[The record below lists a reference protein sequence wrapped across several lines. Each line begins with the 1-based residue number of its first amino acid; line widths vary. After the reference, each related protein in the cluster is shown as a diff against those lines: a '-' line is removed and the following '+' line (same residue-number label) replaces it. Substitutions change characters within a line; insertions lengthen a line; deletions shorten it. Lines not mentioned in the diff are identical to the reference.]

1 MAMTLRRFIHRAR
14 KDEDLA
20 QEIESHLAHEQD
32 AQAER
37 GRSPDEARRRARLRF
52 GNPRSTREQVWRY
65 RSLAWLDDAAR
76 DLRFAL
82 RSLAR
87 MPGFTIVTLL
97 VIAVGI
103 GVNTAVFSVI
113 DAVLLKPLTYPDPQA
128 LVQLVM
134 TTNEGPFAA
143 ASIPEFALWQQQT
156 GIFQQIAAYDWGG
169 AGANLTG
176 GDHPEQV
183 QAGHVTR
190 DYFALLGAPI
200 LAGRTFTAA
209 EDSPNGGRVV
219 VLSYGLWK
227 QRYGGD
233 AKIVGHTIQIDGQP
247 YLVVGVIGRSFV
259 TDTPVDLWLPDQFE
273 LNSHE
278 MVVNF
283 TAVARLKPGVTVA
296 QANAQLRLVADQFR
310 RAYGSN
316 SLPPGGGFGVVPLQ
330 QFMVGD
336 MRFPLLVLL
345 GAVGFVLLIACANV
359 ANLLLA
365 RASARRRELATR
377 AALGA
382 GRGQIIRQ
390 LLTESLA
397 LALTGGLLGLV
408 IGFLGVQ
415 LLLRI
420 NPGNIPRISETGAG
434 VALDPNILVFT
445 LGVSVLTGILFGL
458 IPAIAAS
465 SPNLAATLNE
475 GSSRSGTS
483 FRQGK
488 VRSLLVVSEIA
499 LALVL
504 VIGAT
509 LLIRTFQKL
518 GEVDPGF
525 VTHDVLTMTM
535 SISGSRFQTTAPVAQ
550 LVRDGQ
556 DRLLAVPGVLDAGAS
571 NCLPL
576 YSGFGMGFD
585 IVGRPK
591 GNAPFTGGA
600 GFYSISSGYFSSL
613 GIPVLRGRGFTER
626 DDASSPWVAVINQA
640 MARQYW
646 PQGDPLKDRILIG
659 AGAGPAFAE
668 PPRQVIGIVGDTR
681 NGSVDREPGP
691 MMYIPL
697 AQMPDGETALNS
709 TVAPLYWIVR
719 TRVNPYTVLAP
730 VEAALREASGD
741 LAVAHIL
748 TMDQVEARSI
758 ARQRFN
764 MVLLT
769 IFGLSGLLMAAIG
782 VYGVMSYSVQQRTQ
796 EMGVRM
802 ALGAQAWNLRNMVI
816 GQGMMLAL
824 LGVAVGLGGAFWL
837 TRFLA
842 GFLFGVKA
850 WDPMAFL
857 LTPLLLCAVALLAV
871 WVPARRATRV
881 DPMTALRLE

>member
-1 MAMTLRRFIHRAR
+1 MTIRRFTDRAR

-32 AQAER
+32 AQAAR
-37 GRSPDEARRRARLRF
+37 GVPAEQAQRRARLRF
-52 GNPRSTREQVWRY
+52 GNPRTLRERVWRY
-65 RSLAWLDDAAR
+65 RSLPWLDDAVR

-82 RSLAR
+82 RSLKR
-87 MPGFTIVTLL
+87 TPGFTIVTLL
-97 VIAVGI
+97 VLAVGI

-113 DAVLLKPLTYPDPQA
+113 DAVLLKPLTYPDPQQ
-128 LVQLVM
+128 LVQIVM
-134 TTNEGPFAA
+134 NTNQGPFAA
-143 ASIPEFALWQQQT
+143 ASIPQFELWSRQT
-156 GIFQQIAAYDWGG
+156 SIFQQVAAYDWGG
-169 AGANLTG
+169 SGANLTG
-176 GDHPEQV
+176 GDNPEQV
-183 QAGHVTR
+183 QAVHVSR
-190 DYFALLGAPI
+190 DYFALFGAPI
-200 LAGRTFTAA
+200 LAGRTFSAA
-209 EDSPNGGRVV
+209 EDSPNGGRAV

-233 AKIVGHTIQIDGQP
+233 RNIVGRTIQIDGQP
-247 YLVVGVIGRSFV
+247 YLVVGVIGRNFV
-259 TDTPVDLWLPDQFE
+259 TDAPVDLWLPDQFDP
-273 LNSHE
+273 NSHE
-278 MVVNF
+278 MVVTF
-283 TAVARLKPGVTVA
+283 TAVARLKPGVTLA
-296 QANAQLRLVADQFR
+296 QANAQLRLVSDQFR
-310 RAYGSN
+310 RTYGQI
-316 SLPPGGGFGVVPLQ
+316 SLPPGGGFGVVSLQ

-377 AALGA
+377 AAIGA

-390 LLTESLA
+390 LLTESLV
-397 LALTGGLLGLV
+397 LALTGGLLGL
-408 IGFLGVQ
+408 ILGFLGVQ

-434 VALDPNILVFT
+434 VGLDPNILLFT
-445 LGVSVLTGILFGL
+445 LGVSVFTGIVFGL

-465 SPNLAATLNE
+465 RPNLAATLNE
-475 GSSRSGTS
+475 GSSRSGMS

-488 VRSLLVVSEIA
+488 VRSILVVSEVA

-504 VIGAT
+504 VIGAA
-509 LLIRTFQKL
+509 LLIRTFGKL
-518 GEVDPGF
+518 NAVDPGF
-525 VTHDVLTMTM
+525 TTKNVLTMTM

-550 LVRDGQ
+550 LVREGQ
-556 DRLLAVPGVLDAGAS
+556 ERLQALPGVLAAGAS

-591 GNAPFTGGA
+591 GNGPFTGGA
-600 GFYSISSGYFSSL
+600 DFYSISSGYFSSL
-613 GIPVLRGRGFTER
+613 EIPVLRGRVFTEH
-626 DDASSPWVAVINQA
+626 DDASAPWVAVINQA
-640 MARQYW
+640 MAGRYW
-646 PQGDPLKDRILIG
+646 PKGDPLQDRILIG

-681 NGSVDREPGP
+681 NGSVDQEPGP

-719 TRVNPYTVLAP
+719 TRTNPYTVLTP
-730 VEAALREASGD
+730 VEAALRETSGG

-748 TMDQVEARSI
+748 TMNQVEARNI

-796 EMGVRM
+796 EMGIRM
-802 ALGAQAWNLRNMVI
+802 ALGAQVWHLRNLVI
-816 GQGMMLAL
+816 RQGMLLAL
-824 LGVAVGLGGAFWL
+824 LGVIAGTGGALWL
-837 TRFLA
+837 THFLA
-842 GFLFGVKA
+842 SFLYGVKA
-850 WDPMAFL
+850 WDPAAFVV
-857 LTPLLLCAVALLAV
+857 TPLMLCAVALLAV
-871 WVPARRATRV
+871 WIPARRATRV

>member
-1 MAMTLRRFIHRAR
+1 MKLHGSTDRTR

-20 QEIESHLAHEQD
+20 EEIESHLAHEQD
-32 AQAER
+32 AQTAR
-37 GRSPDEARRRARLRF
+37 GASADEARRRARLRF
-52 GNPRSTREQVWRY
+52 GNPRTVRERVWRN
-65 RSLAWLDDAAR
+65 RSVAWLDDAAR

-87 MPGFTIVTLL
+87 TPGFTAITLF

-113 DAVLLKPLTYPDPQA
+113 DALLLKPLTYPDPQA
-128 LVQLVM
+128 LVQIVLK
-134 TTNEGPFAA
+134 TNQGPFAA
-143 ASIPEFALWQQQT
+143 ASVPMFALWQQQS
-156 GIFQQIAAYDWGG
+156 GIFEQVAAYDWGG
-169 AGANLTG
+169 SGANLTG
-176 GDHPEQV
+176 GDQPEQV
-183 QAGHVTR
+183 QAIHVSK
-190 DYFALLGAPI
+190 DYFPLFGAPV
-200 LAGRTFTAA
+200 LEGRTFTAA
-209 EDSPNGGRVV
+209 EDSPNGGRVT

-233 AKIVGHTIQIDGQP
+233 PKIVGTNIQIDGQP
-247 YLVVGVIGRSFV
+247 YQVVGVIGRGFV
-259 TDTPVDLWLPDQFE
+259 TDAPVDLWLPDQFD

-283 TAVARLKPGVTVA
+283 TAVARLKPGVSLA
-296 QANAQLRLVADQFR
+296 QANAQMKLVADQFR
-310 RAYGSN
+310 RAYGEH
-316 SLPPGGGFGVVPLQ
+316 SLPPGGGFGIVSLQ

-377 AALGA
+377 AAIGA

-397 LALTGGLLGLV
+397 LAVAGGFLGLV
-408 IGFLGVQ
+408 IGFLGLR

-420 NPGNIPRISETGAG
+420 NPGNIPRITETGAG
-434 VALDPNILVFT
+434 VTLDPNILLFT

-465 SPNLAATLNE
+465 RPNLAAALNE
-475 GSSRSGTS
+475 GSSRSGIS
-483 FRQGK
+483 FRQGRI
-488 VRSLLVVSEIA
+488 RSILVVSEVA

-504 VIGAT
+504 VIGAA
-509 LLIRTFQKL
+509 LLIRTFRKL
-518 GEVDPGF
+518 NDVDPGF
-525 VTHDVLTMTM
+525 TTHNVLTMTM

-550 LVRDGQ
+550 VVREGQ
-556 DRLLAVPGVLDAGAS
+556 ERLRALPGVLDAAAS

-576 YSGFGMGFD
+576 YSNFGMGFD

-591 GNAPFTGGA
+591 GNGPFTGGA
-600 GFYSISSGYFSSL
+600 GFYSITSGYFSSF
-613 GIPVLRGRGFTER
+613 GIPLLRGRVFTEH

-646 PQGDPLKDRILIG
+646 PKGDPLNDRILIG

-668 PPRQVIGIVGDTR
+668 PPRQIIGIVGDTR
-681 NGSVDREPGP
+681 NGSVEQEPGP
-691 MMYIPL
+691 MMYIPI

-719 TRVNPYTVLAP
+719 TRENPYTARAP
-730 VEAALREASGD
+730 IEAALRQASSG
-741 LAVAHIL
+741 LAVAHIR
-748 TMDQVEARSI
+748 TMDEVEASNI
-758 ARQRFN
+758 GRQRFN

-782 VYGVMSYSVQQRTQ
+782 VYGVMTYSVQQRTQ
-796 EMGVRM
+796 EMGIRM
-802 ALGAQAWNLRNMVI
+802 ALGAQAWNLRSLVI
-816 GQGMMLAL
+816 GQGMLLAL
-824 LGVAVGLGGAFWL
+824 LGVVVGLGGAFWL

-842 GFLFGVKA
+842 SFLFGVKA
-850 WDPMAFL
+850 WDPMAFVA
-857 LTPLLLCAVALLAV
+857 TPLLLCLVALLAV
-871 WVPARRATRV
+871 WVPARRATKV

>member
-1 MAMTLRRFIHRAR
+1 MTMRRSIERAR
-14 KDEDLA
+14 KDEDFA
-20 QEIESHLAHEQD
+20 EEIESHLAHEQD
-32 AQAER
+32 AQAAR
-37 GRSPDEARRRARLRF
+37 GVAPEEARRRARLRF
-52 GNPRSTREQVWRY
+52 GNPRTLRERVWRHS
-65 RSLAWLDDAAR
+65 SLPWLDDGAR

-87 MPGFTIVTLL
+87 TPAFTVITLL

-113 DAVLLKPLTYPDPQA
+113 DAVLLKPLTWPDPGA
-128 LVQLVM
+128 LVQLVLN
-134 TTNEGPFAA
+134 TDRGAFAG
-143 ASIPEFALWQQQT
+143 ASIPEFALWSQQA
-156 GIFQQIAAYDWGG
+156 GLFQQIAAYDFG
-169 AGANLTG
+169 AAGVNLTG

-183 QAGHVTR
+183 QAVHVTR
-190 DYFALLGAPI
+190 DYFALFGAPVV
-200 LAGRTFTAA
+200 AGRTFTAA
-209 EDSPNGGRVV
+209 EDSANGGRVV

-227 QRYGGD
+227 QRYGGNRG
-233 AKIVGHTIQIDGQP
+233 IIGTTIQLDGQP
-247 YLVVGVIGRSFV
+247 YLVVGVIGRNFV
-259 TDTPVDLWLPDQFE
+259 TDTPVDLWVPNQFD

-278 MVVNF
+278 MVVNY
-283 TAVARLKPGVTVA
+283 TVVARLGPGVTLA

-310 RAYGSN
+310 RAYGSH

-336 MRFPLLVLL
+336 MRFPLLVPL
-345 GAVGFVLLIACANV
+345 GAVGFVLLIACGNV

-382 GRGQIIRQ
+382 GRSQIIRQ
-390 LLTESLA
+390 LLTESLVLA
-397 LALTGGLLGLV
+397 LAGGLLGLFF
-408 IGFLGVQ
+408 GFFGVR

-420 NPGNIPRISETGAG
+420 NPGNIPRIRATGPSIS
-434 VALDPNILVFT
+434 LDPHILLFT
-445 LGVSVLTGILFGL
+445 LGVSVLTGVLFGL

-465 SPNLAATLNE
+465 RPNLAATLNE

-488 VRSLLVVSEIA
+488 VRSILVISEVA

-504 VIGAT
+504 VIGAA
-509 LLIRTFQKL
+509 LLIRTFRKL

-525 VTHDVLTMTM
+525 TTHNVLTMAM
-535 SISGSRFQTTAPVAQ
+535 SVSGDRFQTTAPVAH

-556 DRLLAVPGVLDAGAS
+556 DRLQAVPGVLAAGAS

-576 YSGFGMGFD
+576 ASGFGMVFD

-613 GIPVLRGRGFTER
+613 GIPLVRGRVFTER
-626 DDASSPWVAVINQA
+626 DDASAPGVVVISQA

-646 PQGDPLKDRILIG
+646 PNGDPLKERIQIG

-668 PPRQVIGIVGDTR
+668 PPRQVVGIVGDTR
-681 NGSVDREPGP
+681 NRSVDRNPDP

-697 AQMPDGETALNS
+697 AQMPDGETALNAK
-709 TVAPLYWIVR
+709 VAPLYWIVR
-719 TRVNPYTVLAP
+719 TRENPYAVLAP
-730 VEAALREASGD
+730 VEAALREASSD
-741 LAVAHIL
+741 LAVAHIRS
-748 TMDQVEARSI
+748 MDEVEARNI

-764 MVLLT
+764 MALLT

-802 ALGAQAWNLRNMVI
+802 ALGAQASNLRNMII
-816 GQGMMLAL
+816 GQGMILAL
-824 LGVAVGLGGAFWL
+824 LGVAVGLAGAFWL

-871 WVPARRATRV
+871 WIPARRATRV

>member
-1 MAMTLRRFIHRAR
+1 MTMRRFIDRTR

-20 QEIESHLAHEQD
+20 QEIESHLAHERD
-32 AQAER
+32 AQAAR
-37 GRSPDEARRRARLRF
+37 GATPEDARRRARMRF
-52 GNPRSTREQVWRY
+52 GNPRTVRERVWRY
-65 RSLAWLDDAAR
+65 RSLPWLDDAAR

-87 MPGFTIVTLL
+87 TPGFTAVTLL

-113 DAVLLKPLTYPDPQA
+113 DAVLLRPLTYPDPQA
-128 LVQLVM
+128 MVQLVL
-134 TTNEGPFAA
+134 TTNRGPFPG
-143 ASIPEFALWQQQT
+143 ASIPDFALWSQQS
-156 GIFQQIAAYDWGG
+156 GLFQQIAAYDFQPV
-169 AGANLTG
+169 GANLTG

-183 QAGHVTR
+183 QALHVTR
-190 DYFALLGAPI
+190 DYFALFGAPFVE
-200 LAGRTFTAA
+200 GRAFTAA
-209 EDSPNGGRVV
+209 EDSPHGGRVA

-227 QRYGGD
+227 QRYGGAPD
-233 AKIVGHTIQIDGQP
+233 IAGRTIQLDGQP
-247 YLVVGVIGRSFV
+247 YLVVGVVGRNFV
-259 TDTPVDLWLPDQFE
+259 TDTPVDFWIPNQFD

-278 MVVNF
+278 MVVNY
-283 TAVARLKPGVTVA
+283 TVVARLRPGVTPT
-296 QANAQLRLVADQFR
+296 QANAQLRLAADQFR
-310 RAYGSN
+310 RIHGEH
-316 SLPPGGGFGVVPLQ
+316 SLPPGAGFGVVPLQ

-377 AALGA
+377 AAIGA

-390 LLTESLA
+390 LLTESLV
-397 LALTGGLLGLV
+397 LALTGGFLGLV
-408 IGFLGVQ
+408 IGFFGVR
-415 LLLRI
+415 LLLRV
-420 NPGNIPRISETGAG
+420 NPGNIPRISANGPSIS
-434 VALDPNILVFT
+434 LDPRILLFT
-445 LGVSVLTGILFGL
+445 MGVSVLIGILFGL
-458 IPAIAAS
+458 LPAIAAS
-465 SPNLAATLNE
+465 RPNLAATLNE
-475 GSSRSGTS
+475 TSSRSGTS

-488 VRSLLVVSEIA
+488 VRSILVISEVA
-499 LALVL
+499 LALIL
-504 VIGAT
+504 VIGAA
-509 LLIRTFQKL
+509 LLIRTFRKL

-525 VTHDVLTMTM
+525 NTHNVLTMAM
-535 SISGSRFQTTAPVAQ
+535 SISGERFQTTAPVAQ
-550 LVRDGQ
+550 LVREGQ
-556 DRLLAVPGVLDAGAS
+556 DRVQAVPGVVAAGAS

-576 YSGFGMGFD
+576 ASGFGMVFD

-591 GNAPFTGGA
+591 GNSPFTGGA

-613 GIPVLRGRGFTER
+613 GIPLLRGRVFTER
-626 DDASSPWVAVINQA
+626 DDASAPGVVVISQE
-640 MARQYW
+640 MARRYW
-646 PQGDPLKDRILIG
+646 PNGDPLRDRIQIG
-659 AGAGPAFAE
+659 PGAGPAFAE

-681 NGSVDREPGP
+681 NRSVDQDPDP
-691 MMYIPL
+691 MMYIPI

-709 TVAPLYWIVR
+709 KVAPIYWIVR
-719 TRVNPYTVLAP
+719 TRANPHTALAP

-741 LAVAHIL
+741 LAVAHVR
-748 TMDQVEARSI
+748 TMDEVEARNI
-758 ARQRFN
+758 ARQQFN

-796 EMGVRM
+796 EMGIRM
-802 ALGAQAWNLRNMVI
+802 ALGAQASNLRNLVI

-842 GFLFGVKA
+842 SFLFGVKV
-850 WDPMAFL
+850 WDPMAFV

-871 WVPARRATRV
+871 WIPARRATRV
-881 DPMTALRLE
+881 DPMSALRLE